1 MTIQLYLLLKR
12 LTFDIINP
20 NPLLPPVTTAAR
32 PLTENRSAA
41 LNDDIADV
49 DLDSPSHC
57 RVRNADHT
65 GLCL

>member
-20 NPLLPPVTTAAR
+20 NPLLPPVTTATR

-41 LNDDIADV
+41 LSDDIVDV
-49 DLDSPSHC
+49 DSNGPLHC
-57 RVRNADHT
+57 RVCDADNM